1 MNLLADLSTLHIA
14 YFFLA
19 ALIVGFTKTSVG
31 GVGILAVLLM
41 ALAFPG
47 KASPGILLPM
57 LLLADVF
64 AVLYYR
70 RDCQWKILLKIFP
83 MTALGVILAYFII
96 DLIPIELFRLTLG
109 WLILLMLLL
118 GFLLDHF
125 QVKQD
130 TAPPS
135 KHQPLPT
142 TGQSHSFGKNLLII
156 FTGLAA
162 GVTTMI
168 ANAAG
173 PVFSVYLLRLGLKKA
188 EFVGT
193 RSWFFL
199 VINIFKIPF
208 SISLG
213 LITPQTLTLNAMA
226 IPVIVLGAYLGYIFL
241 KKINLSAF
249 KWLVR
254 AAVLVAAVRLIVW
267 H

>member
-1 MNLLADLSTLHIA
+1 MDLSTLDYTYI
-14 YFFLA
+14 LIA
-19 ALIVGFTKTSVG
+19 ALLVGFTKTSVG

-83 MTALGVILAYFII
+83 MTALGVILAYYII

-109 WLILLMLLL
+109 WLILLMLAL
-118 GFLLDHF
+118 GFLMDYF
-125 QVKQD
+125 QAKQG
-130 TAPPS
+130 AGQPLN
-135 KHQPLPT
+135 HQPPPANKNTAVLY
-142 TGQSHSFGKNLLII
+142 SFGKNLLINM
-156 FTGLAA
+156 TGLAA

-199 VINIFKIPF
+199 VINVFKIPF

-226 IPVIVLGAYLGYIFL
+226 IPVIIFGAYLGYIFL

-254 AAVLVAAVRLIVW
+254 AAVLVAAIRLIIW